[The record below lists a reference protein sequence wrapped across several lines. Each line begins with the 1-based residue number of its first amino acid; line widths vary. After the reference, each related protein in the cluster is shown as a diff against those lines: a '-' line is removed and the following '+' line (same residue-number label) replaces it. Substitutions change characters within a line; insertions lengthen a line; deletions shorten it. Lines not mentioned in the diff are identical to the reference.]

1 MENRQ
6 PSPESIAQYSTADRL
21 SARIALHRDYSTAA
35 QSWHRWLFDQM
46 DFPDGA
52 RVLDAGCGTGE
63 LWRANRDR
71 LYGWFVTLSDQSA
84 AMGSDAAQALS
95 SGGSFTAHI
104 GDIQALDFADASFDG
119 ALACHMLY
127 HVPDIA
133 QGLRELRRV
142 LRPGGR
148 LFAATNSQDHMAA
161 LLNLIRELDPGVD
174 TTHSG
179 YRFTLE
185 NGEAMLRQAF
195 DVCELR
201 VFNDSL
207 RVTEA
212 QPLMDYILSMALSF
226 RRLRTADGQTAA
238 LAEIQRHIDTEGPIV
253 ISKRAGV
260 FVCR

>member
-6 PSPESIAQYSTADRL
+6 PSPESIAQYSTTDRL

-35 QSWHRWLFDQM
+35 QSWHRWLFDQL

-71 LYGWFVTLSDQSA
+71 LRGWFVTLSDQSA
-84 AMGSDAAQALS
+84 AMGSAAAQAL
-95 SGGSFTAHI
+95 SGGSFTAHA
-104 GDIQALDFADASFDG
+104 GDVQALDFADASFDG

-142 LRPGGR
+142 VRPGGR
-148 LFAATNSQDHMAA
+148 LFVATNSQEHMAA
-161 LLNLIRELDPGVD
+161 LLSLIRELDPGVD

-179 YRFTLE
+179 FRFTLE
-185 NGEAMLRQAF
+185 NGEAMLHQAF
-195 DVCELR
+195 DACELR
-201 VFNDSL
+201 VFNDGL
-207 RVTEA
+207 RVTKA
-212 QPLMDYILSMALSF
+212 QPLLDYILSMALSF
-226 RRLRTADGQTAA
+226 RRLRTAEGQAA
-238 LAEIQRHIDTEGPIV
+238 TLEDIQRRIDADGAIA